1 MNNKNVSIVVP
12 TYKEAKNIP
21 VLVKEIDEALN
32 NRYQYEIII
41 IDDNSQDGIDKEV
54 QILQDNKYNV
64 KLKIR
69 TDERGLSSA
78 VIAGLK
84 MATGDLFLV
93 MDADLSHPPEKVPEL
108 LDRITEN
115 GADFVIGSRFVEGGG
130 AAHFNW
136 FRKLNA
142 GVSKLLARPLTKAT
156 DPMAGFFAFPK
167 HIIEGKYETLN
178 PLGWKIGLE
187 ISVKCTPKN
196 LQEVPIQ
203 FKERLHGESKLS
215 LKEQINYLIHIKRLF
230 EFKYES
236 FSELIKFGLTGC
248 SGIIVNLFF
257 VFIAFDLAGL
267 NYKLALVIG
276 FIIALTTNFLIN
288 RKFTFTHTH
297 KGDFFKQYT
306 GFFITCLI
314 GFAINWVIS
323 VYLFEHIQFF
333 HSYYLLTTFIG
344 IVCGMAFNFIG
355 SKFIVFKKL

>member
-12 TYKEAKNIP
+12 TYKEAENIP
-21 VLVKEIDEALN
+21 VLVKQIDEALK

-41 IDDNSQDGIDKEV
+41 VDDNSQDGIKQKV
-54 QILQDNKYNV
+54 QELQENKYNV
-64 KLKIR
+64 KLKVR
-69 TDERGLSSA
+69 TNERGLSSA

-84 MATGDLFLV
+84 MATGELFLV

-108 LDRITEN
+108 LDRITNN

-142 GVSKLLARPLTKAT
+142 GVSKLLARPLIKAT

-167 HIIEGKYETLN
+167 HIIDGKYETLN

-187 ISVKCTPKN
+187 ISVKCSPKN

-215 LKEQINYLIHIKRLF
+215 LKEQINYLIHVKRLF

-236 FSELIKFGLTGC
+236 FSELIKFGIIGCTG
-248 SGIIVNLFF
+248 IVVNLFF
-257 VFIAFDLAGL
+257 VFIAFDLISL
-267 NYKLALVIG
+267 PYELALVVG
-276 FIIALTTNFLIN
+276 FIIALSTNFLLN
-288 RKFTFTHTH
+288 RRFTFKHAH
-297 KGDFFKQYT
+297 RGDFFKQYA

-314 GFAINWVIS
+314 GFAINWLIS

-333 HSYYLLTTFIG
+333 RHYYLFTTFLG
-344 IVCGMAFNFIG
+344 IICGMVFNFLG
-355 SKFIVFKKL
+355 SKFFVFKKL